1 LVARLPAPAG
11 ALALALWLPVAADAQ
26 VRRLDN
32 AGPAFGLA
40 ADSGTVLVADAGAG
54 VIRLRGVNQELLAAL
69 PGISDVVPLDASTQL
84 AITGGGP
91 NPAAAKLYR
100 VVGGTVTQ
108 VADLGAY
115 EAAVNPDRGE
125 INPNPV
131 DVVALPNGAALIAD
145 AGGNSLLYV
154 SRNGVVDWVATLP
167 DQSVSTDNVKM
178 LFNCP
183 AGPPSICSLPET
195 AAASPGVTSVAIGPD
210 GAYYVGELTGFP
222 APVGVSRV
230 WRVEPD
236 ARHARCGV
244 SPDCSVVAE
253 GFTSIVDLAFDASG
267 RLYVVELDE
276 ASWVALEVTG
286 NPTGGTINACGL
298 SPDTNRYDDCQV
310 VAGNLPAPVAITIDR
325 TDQVHYLNNPRQP
338 RGAEVVALG
347 RR

>member
-1 LVARLPAPAG
+1 MSQVFAARTECGQSNTVLARRSLLVGPRRSLASLALAG
-11 ALALALWLPVAADAQ
+11 ALALALSVPAAVDAQ

-54 VIRLRGVNQELLAAL
+54 IVRLRGLNQELLAAL
-69 PGISDVVPLDASTQL
+69 PGISDVVPVDASTQL
-84 AITGGGP
+84 AITGGGS

-100 VVGGTVTQ
+100 VVRGTVTQ

-115 EAAVNPDRGE
+115 EATVNPD
-125 INPNPV
+125 
-131 DVVALPNGAALIAD
+131 
-145 AGGNSLLYV
+145 
-154 SRNGVVDWVATLP
+154 
-167 DQSVSTDNVKM
+167 
-178 LFNCP
+178 CP
-183 AGPPSICSLPET
+183 AGPSSICSLPET

-222 APVGVSRV
+222 APVGTSRV
-230 WRVEPD
+230 WRIEPD

-267 RLYVVELDE
+267 RLNVVELDE

-286 NPTGGTINACGL
+286 NPIGGTINACEL
-298 SPDTNRYDDCQV
+298 SPDTNLYDDCQV
-310 VAGNLPAPVAITIDR
+310 VAAGLPAPVAITIDR
-325 TDQVHYLNNPRQP
+325 TDQVHYLNNLQQP
-338 RGAEVVALG
+338 RGAEVVTLG